1 MCPTF
6 TNSMPSGLRQGGGKS
21 GSGDSRHSLIIWSS
35 FPSASSFWRSSDPP
49 IRRSL
54 KKTKGGFVLPGC
66 RCMKEW
72 CNEHREGVDKRVH
85 IEGSDTKLWSAQGFE
100 ITWFHFQFLIT
111 AANPCKFCQNW
122 FLLWLFWLFQQAIP
136 RDFPCVRPL
145 GVHSSPLSM
154 CTRCLPIY
162 AGNLQKH
169 FSWCDNMQIFLTPFA
184 YQIFDTNF
192 CGIEWSN

>member
-1 MCPTF
+1 
-6 TNSMPSGLRQGGGKS
+6 MPSGLRQGGGKS

-35 FPSASSFWRSSDPP
+35 FPSASSFWRSSDSP

-66 RCMKEW
+66 RCMKGW
-72 CNEHREGVDKRVH
+72 CNERREGVDKRVH

-122 FLLWLFWLFQQAIP
+122 FLLWLFWLFQQAIHEISP
-136 RDFPCVRPL
+136 ASGPLVYIHLHSVCAQGVCLFMLAICRNTSHDVTICKFLNSFRISNIWYKLLWNRVKQLVRGL
-145 GVHSSPLSM
+145 
-154 CTRCLPIY
+154 
-162 AGNLQKH
+162 
-169 FSWCDNMQIFLTPFA
+169 
-184 YQIFDTNF
+184 
-192 CGIEWSN
+192 E